1 MNEEFSRIVTDWP
14 ADIAALKAVLLAAKA
29 HNDEYL
35 RCEGACD
42 KVSVNPPA
50 VVGGPLGPPPPLGGR
65 NHVPLEDWL
74 DGLTAAGPTDMDVVM
89 GSSHHN
95 APQWF
100 ITCAVENPDT
110 AVTVILMRS
119 IPEARCSETGA
130 VFPPI
135 SYQFTEHAVDLHA
148 AVRFIAH
155 LTLLDEGTVTV
166 SAEHVPCGCT
176 LTAEEAGGRAG
187 RPDDSDPVPVDF
199 PHRYG
204 GDYSVLDGFP
214 LPLFLEGRERVATIT
229 ATLSRTV

>member
-1 MNEEFSRIVTDWP
+1 MSEEFSRLIDEHAGDLWD
-14 ADIAALKAVLLAAKA
+14 AAIAAIKEHLLVAKA

-35 RCEGACD
+35 SNEGACD
-42 KVSVNPPA
+42 KVSVNLPTDA
-50 VVGGPLGPPPPLGGR
+50 DGLGPPMPFCGR
-65 NHVPLEDWL
+65 NQVPLEDWL
-74 DGLTAAGPTDMDVVM
+74 AGLAAGGPTDMDVVM

-119 IPEARCSETGA
+119 IPEARCSATGA

-135 SYQFTEHAVDLHA
+135 SYQFTEHAADLHA

-166 SAEHVPCGCT
+166 SAG
-176 LTAEEAGGRAG
+176 
-187 RPDDSDPVPVDF
+187 DSDPVAVDF

-214 LPLFLEGRERVATIT
+214 LPLFLEGRERTATIT
-229 ATLSRTV
+229 ATLSRTI